1 MYEKVNALDKRAI
14 EELFLSEDILMENA
28 AMALER
34 AVLQNASLG
43 AKVIILC
50 GSGDNGGDG
59 YALARRLA
67 GRFKTLVFEMKPAK
81 SPMCQLQKER
91 AKKVGVVIKTYEEKN
106 EDLECD
112 VLIDCVVGS
121 AFKGELEPFLDFESL
136 SQKARFKIA
145 CDIPSGIDS
154 KGRVDK
160 GAFKADTTISMGA
173 IKSCLLSDRAKDY
186 VGELKVGHLG
196 VFNRVYEIPTDTFL
210 LEKSDLKLPL
220 RDKKNAHKGDYG
232 HAHVLLGKHSGA
244 GLLSALSALSFGS
257 GVVSI
262 QALEGE
268 ITSSNKPLELVFCE
282 NFPNFLSAF
291 ALGMGLESFPK
302 DFNKWLELAPC
313 VLDAGVFYHK
323 EVLQA
328 LEKEV
333 VLTPHPKEFLSLLK
347 LVGINISMLELLDN
361 KLEIARDF
369 SQKYPKVVLLLKGAN
384 TLIAHQGRTFI
395 NTLGSVALAK
405 AGSGDV
411 LAGLILSLLSQ
422 NYTPLDAA
430 INASLAHALAGLE
443 FKNNYALTP
452 LDLIEKIK
460 RLQKD
465 KNGSFKALAAIAKH

>member
-1 MYEKVNALDKRAI
+1 MLSVYEKVNALDKRAL
-14 EELFLSEDILMENA
+14 EEWLLSEDILMENA

-59 YALARRLA
+59 YALARRLT
-67 GRFKTLVFEMKPAK
+67 GRFKVLVFEMKLAK

-91 AKKVGVVIKTYEEKN
+91 AKKVGVVIKTWEDNHK
-106 EDLECD
+106 DLECD

-136 SQKARFKIA
+136 SQKAHFKIA

-160 GAFKADTTISMGA
+160 RAFKADMTISMGA
-173 IKSCLLSDRAKDY
+173 IKSCLLSDKAKDY
-186 VGELKVGHLG
+186 IGELKVGHLG
-196 VFNRVYEIPTDTFL
+196 VFNQIYEIPTDTFL

-262 QALEGE
+262 QALECE

-282 NFPNFLSAF
+282 NFPKKLSAF
-291 ALGMGLESFPK
+291 ALGMGLEGLPK
-302 DFNKWLELAPC
+302 DFKKWLGLAPC

-323 EVLQA
+323 EALQA

-347 LVGINISMLELLDN
+347 SVGINISMLELLDN

-384 TLIAHQGRTFI
+384 TLIAHQGRVFI
-395 NTLGSVALAK
+395 NNLGSVALAK

-411 LAGLILSLLSQ
+411 LAGLIVSLLAQ
-422 NYTPLDAA
+422 KYTPLDAA

-443 FKNNYALTP
+443 FKNHYALTP

-460 RLQKD
+460 RL
-465 KNGSFKALAAIAKH
+465 

>member
-1 MYEKVNALDKRAI
+1 MLSVYEKVNALDKRAI
-14 EELFLSEDILMENA
+14 EEWLLSEDILMENA

-59 YALARRLA
+59 YALARRLM
-67 GRFKTLVFEMKPAK
+67 GRFRVLVFEMKLAK

-91 AKKVGVVIKTYEEKN
+91 AKKVGAVIKTWEDNHK
-106 EDLECD
+106 DLECD
-112 VLIDCVVGS
+112 VLVDCVVGS
-121 AFKGELEPFLDFESL
+121 AFKGGLEPFLNFESL

-160 GAFKADTTISMGA
+160 RAFKADMTISMGA

-186 VGELKVGHLG
+186 IGELKVGHLG
-196 VFNRVYEIPTDTFL
+196 VFNPIYEIPTDTFL

-220 RDKKNAHKGDYG
+220 RDRKNAHKGDYG

-244 GLLSALSALSFGS
+244 GLLSAISALSFGS
-257 GVVSI
+257 GVVSV
-262 QALEGE
+262 QALECE
-268 ITSSNKPLELVFCE
+268 ITSNNKPLELVFCE

-291 ALGMGLESFPK
+291 ALGMGLENIPK
-302 DFNKWLELAPC
+302 DFNKWLGLAPC

-323 EVLQA
+323 EILQA
-328 LEKEV
+328 LEKEA

-384 TLIAHQGRTFI
+384 TLIAHQGQVFI
-395 NTLGSVALAK
+395 NILGSVALAK

-411 LAGLILSLLSQ
+411 LAGLIVSLLSQ

-452 LDLIEKIK
+452 LDLVEKIK
-460 RLQKD
+460 RL
-465 KNGSFKALAAIAKH
+465 

>member
-1 MYEKVNALDKRAI
+1 MLSVYEKGNALDKRAL
-14 EELFLSEDILMENA
+14 EEWLLSEDVLMENA

-59 YALARRLA
+59 YALARRLV
-67 GRFKTLVFEMKPAK
+67 GRFKTLVFEMKLAK

-91 AKKVGVVIKTYEEKN
+91 AKKVGVVIKTWEDNHK
-106 EDLECD
+106 DLECD

-121 AFKGELEPFLDFESL
+121 AFKGGLEPFLDFESL

-160 GAFKADTTISMGA
+160 RAFKADTTISMGA
-173 IKSCLLSDRAKDY
+173 IKSCLLSDKAKDY

-196 VFNRVYEIPTDTFL
+196 VFNQIYEIPTDTFL

-262 QALEGE
+262 QALECE
-268 ITSSNKPLELVFCE
+268 ITSNNKPLELVFCE
-282 NFPNFLSAF
+282 NFPKKLSAF
-291 ALGMGLESFPK
+291 ALGMGLENIPK
-302 DFNKWLELAPC
+302 DFKKWLGLAPC

-333 VLTPHPKEFLSLLK
+333 ILTPHPKEFLSLLK
-347 LVGINISMLELLDN
+347 SVGINISMLELLDN

-384 TLIAHQGRTFI
+384 TLIAHQGRVFI
-395 NTLGSVALAK
+395 NNLGSVALAK

-411 LAGLILSLLSQ
+411 LAGLIVSLLAQ

-460 RLQKD
+460 RL
-465 KNGSFKALAAIAKH
+465 

>member
-1 MYEKVNALDKRAI
+1 MLSVYEKVDALDKRAI
-14 EELFLSEDILMENA
+14 EELFLSEDVLMENA

-67 GRFKTLVFEMKPAK
+67 GRFRVLVFEMKLAK

-91 AKKVGVVIKTYEEKN
+91 AKKAGVVIKTYEEKN

-121 AFKGELEPFLDFESL
+121 AFKGGLEPFLDFESL
-136 SQKARFKIA
+136 SQKAHFKIA

-160 GAFKADTTISMGA
+160 GAFKADMTISMGA

-196 VFNRVYEIPTDTFL
+196 VFNQIYEIPTNTFL

-244 GLLSALSALSFGS
+244 GLLSAISALSFGS
-257 GVVSI
+257 GVVSV
-262 QALEGE
+262 QALECE
-268 ITSSNKPLELVFCE
+268 ITSNNKPLELVFCE
-282 NFPNFLSAF
+282 NFPNPLSAF
-291 ALGMGLESFPK
+291 ALGMGLENIPK
-302 DFNKWLELAPC
+302 DFKKWLGLAPC

-323 EVLQA
+323 KVLQA
-328 LEKEV
+328 LEKEA

-384 TLIAHQGRTFI
+384 TLIAHQGQVFI
-395 NTLGSVALAK
+395 NNLGSVALAK

-411 LAGLILSLLSQ
+411 LAGLIVSLLSQ

-460 RLQKD
+460 RL
-465 KNGSFKALAAIAKH
+465 

>member
-1 MYEKVNALDKRAI
+1 MLSVYEKGNALDKRAI
-14 EELFLSEDILMENA
+14 EELFLSEDVLMENA

-67 GRFKTLVFEMKPAK
+67 GRFRVLVFEMKLAK

-91 AKKVGVVIKTYEEKN
+91 AKKVGVAIKTWEEKN

-121 AFKGELEPFLDFESL
+121 AFKGELEPFLNFESL

-160 GAFKADTTISMGA
+160 RAFKADLTISMGA

-196 VFNRVYEIPTDTFL
+196 VFHQVYEIPTDTFL

-244 GLLSALSALSFGS
+244 GLLSAISALSFGS

-262 QALEGE
+262 QALECE
-268 ITSSNKPLELVFCE
+268 ITSNNKPLELVFCK
-282 NFPNFLSAF
+282 NFPKKLSAF
-291 ALGMGLESFPK
+291 ALGMGLENIPK

-333 VLTPHPKEFLSLLK
+333 ILTPHPKEFLSLLK

-395 NTLGSVALAK
+395 NNLGSVALAK

-411 LAGLILSLLSQ
+411 LAGLIVSLLSQ

-460 RLQKD
+460 RL
-465 KNGSFKALAAIAKH
+465 

>member
-1 MYEKVNALDKRAI
+1 MLSVYEKVNALDKRAL
-14 EELFLSEDILMENA
+14 EKFNLSEDILMENA

-59 YALARRLA
+59 YALARRLV

-91 AKKVGVVIKTYEEKN
+91 AKKVGVVIKAWEEKN

-112 VLIDCVVGS
+112 ALIDCVIGS
-121 AFKGELEPFLDFESL
+121 HFKGELELFLNFESL

-160 GAFKADTTISMGA
+160 GAFKADMTISMGA

-186 VGELKVGHLG
+186 IGELKVGHLG
-196 VFNRVYEIPTDTFL
+196 VFNQIYEILTDTFL

-257 GVVSI
+257 GVVSV
-262 QALEGE
+262 QALECE

-282 NFPNFLSAF
+282 NFPNPLSAF
-291 ALGMGLESFPK
+291 ALGMGLEGFPK

-323 EVLQA
+323 EILQA

-384 TLIAHQGRTFI
+384 TLIAHQGQVFI
-395 NTLGSVALAK
+395 NILGSVALAK

-422 NYTPLDAA
+422 HYTPLDAA
-430 INASLAHALAGLE
+430 INASLAHALASLE

-460 RLQKD
+460 RL
-465 KNGSFKALAAIAKH
+465 

>member
-1 MYEKVNALDKRAI
+1 MLSVYEKVNALDKRAI

-59 YALARRLA
+59 YALARRLM
-67 GRFKTLVFEMKPAK
+67 GRFRVLVFEMKLAK

-121 AFKGELEPFLDFESL
+121 AFKGGLEPFLDFESL

-160 GAFKADTTISMGA
+160 RAFKADLTISMGA

-196 VFNRVYEIPTDTFL
+196 VFNPIYEIPTDTFL

-220 RDKKNAHKGDYG
+220 RDRKNAHKGDYG

-257 GVVSI
+257 GVVSV
-262 QALEGE
+262 QALECE
-268 ITSSNKPLELVFCE
+268 ITSNNKPLELVFCE
-282 NFPNFLSAF
+282 NFPKKLSAF
-291 ALGMGLESFPK
+291 ALGMGLENIPK
-302 DFNKWLELAPC
+302 DFKKWLGLAPC

-333 VLTPHPKEFLSLLK
+333 ILTPHPKEFLSLLK

-395 NTLGSVALAK
+395 NNLGSVALAK

-411 LAGLILSLLSQ
+411 LAGLIVSLLSQ

-460 RLQKD
+460 RL
-465 KNGSFKALAAIAKH
+465 

>member
-1 MYEKVNALDKRAI
+1 MLSVYEKVNALDKRAI
-14 EELFLSEDILMENA
+14 EELFLSQDILMENA

-59 YALARRLA
+59 YALARRLV
-67 GRFKTLVFEMKPAK
+67 GRFKTLVFEIKPAK

-91 AKKVGVVIKTYEEKN
+91 AKKVGVVIKAWEEKN

-121 AFKGELEPFLDFESL
+121 AFKGELEPFLNFESL
-136 SQKARFKIA
+136 SQKACFKIA
-145 CDIPSGIDS
+145 CDIPSGINS

-160 GAFKADTTISMGA
+160 RAFKADLTISMGA

-186 VGELKVGHLG
+186 IGELKVGHLG
-196 VFNRVYEIPTDTFL
+196 VFNPIYEIPTDTFL

-232 HAHVLLGKHSGA
+232 HAHILLGKHSGA

-257 GVVSI
+257 GVVSV
-262 QALEGE
+262 QALEGG
-268 ITSSNKPLELVFCE
+268 ITSNNKPLELVFCE
-282 NFPNFLSAF
+282 NFPNPLSAF
-291 ALGMGLESFPK
+291 ALGMGLENIPK

-347 LVGINISMLELLDN
+347 LVGIHISMLELSDN

-384 TLIAHQGRTFI
+384 TLIAHQGQVFI
-395 NTLGSVALAK
+395 NNLGSVALAK

-460 RLQKD
+460 RL
-465 KNGSFKALAAIAKH
+465 

>member
-1 MYEKVNALDKRAI
+1 MLSVYEKVDALDKRAI
-14 EELFLSEDILMENA
+14 EEFNLSEDILMENA

-59 YALARRLA
+59 YALARRLV
-67 GRFKTLVFEMKPAK
+67 GRFRVLVFEMKLAK

-91 AKKVGVVIKTYEEKN
+91 AKKVGVVIKTWEEKN
-106 EDLECD
+106 KDLECD

-160 GAFKADTTISMGA
+160 RAFKADTTISMGA

-196 VFNRVYEIPTDTFL
+196 VFNQIYEIPTDIFL

-232 HAHVLLGKHSGA
+232 HVHVLLGKHSGA
-244 GLLSALSALSFGS
+244 GLLSAISALSFGS
-257 GVVSI
+257 GVVSV
-262 QALEGE
+262 QALECE
-268 ITSSNKPLELVFCE
+268 ITSNNKPLELVFCE
-282 NFPNFLSAF
+282 NFPKKLSAF
-291 ALGMGLESFPK
+291 ALGMGLENIPK
-302 DFNKWLELAPC
+302 DFKKWLELAPC

-328 LEKEV
+328 LEKEA

-347 LVGINISMLELLDN
+347 SVGINISMLELLDN

-384 TLIAHQGRTFI
+384 TLIAHQGRVFI
-395 NTLGSVALAK
+395 NNLGSVALAK

-411 LAGLILSLLSQ
+411 LAGLIVSLLAQ
-422 NYTPLDAA
+422 KYTPLDAA

-460 RLQKD
+460 RL
-465 KNGSFKALAAIAKH
+465 

>member
-1 MYEKVNALDKRAI
+1 MLSVYEKVNALDKRAI

-59 YALARRLA
+59 YALARRLM
-67 GRFKTLVFEMKPAK
+67 GRFRVLVFEMKLAK
-81 SPMCQLQKER
+81 SSMCQLQKER
-91 AKKVGVVIKTYEEKN
+91 AKKVGVVIKTWEEKN

-160 GAFKADTTISMGA
+160 RAFKADTTISMGA

-196 VFNRVYEIPTDTFL
+196 VFNQIYEIPTETFL

-220 RDKKNAHKGDYG
+220 RDRKNAHKGDYG

-244 GLLSALSALSFGS
+244 GLLSAISALSFGS
-257 GVVSI
+257 GVVSV
-262 QALEGE
+262 QALECE
-268 ITSSNKPLELVFCE
+268 ITSNNKPLELVFCE
-282 NFPNFLSAF
+282 NFPKKLSAF
-291 ALGMGLESFPK
+291 ALGMGLENIPK

-333 VLTPHPKEFLSLLK
+333 ILTPHPKEFLSLLK

-430 INASLAHALAGLE
+430 INASLVHALASLE

-460 RLQKD
+460 RL
-465 KNGSFKALAAIAKH
+465 

>member
-1 MYEKVNALDKRAI
+1 MLSVYEKVNALDKRAI

-59 YALARRLA
+59 YALARRLV

-91 AKKVGVVIKTYEEKN
+91 AKKAGVVIKAWEEKN

-112 VLIDCVVGS
+112 VLIDCVIGS
-121 AFKGELEPFLDFESL
+121 NFKGELEPFLNFESL

-160 GAFKADTTISMGA
+160 GAFKADLTISMGA

-186 VGELKVGHLG
+186 IGELKVGHLG
-196 VFNRVYEIPTDTFL
+196 VFNPIYEIPTDTFL

-232 HAHVLLGKHSGA
+232 HAHILLGKHSGA

-257 GVVSI
+257 GVVSV
-262 QALEGE
+262 QALECE
-268 ITSSNKPLELVFCE
+268 ITSNNKPLELVFCE
-282 NFPNFLSAF
+282 NFPNLLSAF
-291 ALGMGLESFPK
+291 ALGMGLENIPK

-333 VLTPHPKEFLSLLK
+333 ILTPHPKEFLSLLK

-384 TLIAHQGRTFI
+384 TLIAHQGRVFI
-395 NTLGSVALAK
+395 NILGSVALAK

-411 LAGLILSLLSQ
+411 LAGLIVSLLSQ

-443 FKNNYALTP
+443 FKNSYALTP

-460 RLQKD
+460 RL
-465 KNGSFKALAAIAKH
+465 

>member
-1 MYEKVNALDKRAI
+1 MLSVYEKVNALDKRAI
-14 EELFLSEDILMENA
+14 EEFNLSQDILMENA

-43 AKVIILC
+43 SKVIILC

-59 YALARRLA
+59 YALARRLL

-81 SPMCQLQKER
+81 SLMCQLQKER
-91 AKKVGVVIKTYEEKN
+91 AKKVGVIIKAWEEKN

-112 VLIDCVVGS
+112 VLIDCVIGS
-121 AFKGELEPFLDFESL
+121 DFKGELEPFLNFESL
-136 SQKARFKIA
+136 SQKVRFKIA
-145 CDIPSGIDS
+145 CDIPSGINS

-160 GAFKADTTISMGA
+160 RAFKAHMTISMGA

-196 VFNRVYEIPTDTFL
+196 VFNQTYEIPTDTFL

-232 HAHVLLGKHSGA
+232 HAHILLGKHSGA

-257 GVVSI
+257 GVVSV
-262 QALEGE
+262 QALECG
-268 ITSSNKPLELVFCE
+268 ITSNNKPLELVFCE
-282 NFPNFLSAF
+282 NFPSPLSAF
-291 ALGMGLESFPK
+291 ALGMGLENIPK
-302 DFNKWLELAPC
+302 DFNKWIELAPC

-323 EVLQA
+323 EILQA

-347 LVGINISMLELLDN
+347 LVGIHISMLELLDN

-384 TLIAHQGRTFI
+384 TLIAHQGQVFI
-395 NTLGSVALAK
+395 NILGSVALAK

-460 RLQKD
+460 RL
-465 KNGSFKALAAIAKH
+465 

>member
-1 MYEKVNALDKRAI
+1 MLSVYEKGNALDKRAI
-14 EELFLSEDILMENA
+14 EELFLSEDVLMENA

-67 GRFKTLVFEMKPAK
+67 GRFKTLVFEMKRAK

-91 AKKVGVVIKTYEEKN
+91 AKKAGVVIKTWEDNHK
-106 EDLECD
+106 DLECD

-121 AFKGELEPFLDFESL
+121 AFKGELEPFLNFESL
-136 SQKARFKIA
+136 SQKACFKIA

-160 GAFKADTTISMGA
+160 RAFKADTTISMGA

-196 VFNRVYEIPTDTFL
+196 VFNQIYEIPTDTFL

-220 RDKKNAHKGDYG
+220 RDRKNAHKGDYG
-232 HAHVLLGKHSGA
+232 HVHVLLGKHSGA

-257 GVVSI
+257 GVVSV
-262 QALEGE
+262 QALECE
-268 ITSSNKPLELVFCE
+268 ITSNNKPLELVFCE

-291 ALGMGLESFPK
+291 ALGMGLENIPK
-302 DFNKWLELAPC
+302 DFKKWLGLAPC

-347 LVGINISMLELLDN
+347 LVGINISMLELLNN

-384 TLIAHQGRTFI
+384 TLIAHQGRVFI
-395 NTLGSVALAK
+395 NNLGSVALAK

-411 LAGLILSLLSQ
+411 LAGLIVSLLSQ
-422 NYTPLDAA
+422 NYTPLDAT

-460 RLQKD
+460 RL
-465 KNGSFKALAAIAKH
+465 

>member
-1 MYEKVNALDKRAI
+1 MLSVYEKVNALDKRAI

-59 YALARRLA
+59 YALARRLV
-67 GRFKTLVFEMKPAK
+67 GRFRVLVFEMKLAK

-91 AKKVGVVIKTYEEKN
+91 AKKVGAVIKTWEDNHK
-106 EDLECD
+106 DLECD

-160 GAFKADTTISMGA
+160 RAFKADTTISMGA

-196 VFNRVYEIPTDTFL
+196 VFNPIYEIPTDTFL

-244 GLLSALSALSFGS
+244 GLLSAISALSFGS

-262 QALEGE
+262 QALECE
-268 ITSSNKPLELVFCE
+268 ITSNNKPLELVFCE
-282 NFPNFLSAF
+282 NFPKKLSAF
-291 ALGMGLESFPK
+291 ALGMGLEGLPK
-302 DFNKWLELAPC
+302 DFKKWLELAPC

-333 VLTPHPKEFLSLLK
+333 ILTPHPKEFLSLLK

-395 NTLGSVALAK
+395 NNLGSVALAK

-411 LAGLILSLLSQ
+411 LAGLIVSLLSQ

-460 RLQKD
+460 RL
-465 KNGSFKALAAIAKH
+465 

>member
-1 MYEKVNALDKRAI
+1 MLSVYEKVNALDKRAI
-14 EELFLSEDILMENA
+14 EEFNLSEDILMENA

-59 YALARRLA
+59 YALARRLV
-67 GRFKTLVFEMKPAK
+67 GRFKTLVFEMKPSK

-91 AKKVGVVIKTYEEKN
+91 AKKVGVVIKAWGEKN

-121 AFKGELEPFLDFESL
+121 NFKGELEPFLNFESL

-160 GAFKADTTISMGA
+160 GAFKADLTISMGA

-186 VGELKVGHLG
+186 IGELKVGHLG
-196 VFNRVYEIPTDTFL
+196 VFHQIYEIPTNTFL

-220 RDKKNAHKGDYG
+220 RDRKNAHKGDYG

-262 QALEGE
+262 QALECE
-268 ITSSNKPLELVFCE
+268 ITSNNKPLELVFCE

-291 ALGMGLESFPK
+291 ALGMGLENIPK
-302 DFNKWLELAPC
+302 DFNKWLGLAPC

-333 VLTPHPKEFLSLLK
+333 ILTPHPKEFLSLLK

-384 TLIAHQGRTFI
+384 TLIAHQGQVFI
-395 NTLGSVALAK
+395 NILGSVALAK

-422 NYTPLDAA
+422 HYTPLDAA
-430 INASLAHALAGLE
+430 INASLAHAIASLE

-460 RLQKD
+460 RL
-465 KNGSFKALAAIAKH
+465 

>member
-1 MYEKVNALDKRAI
+1 MLSVYEKVNALDKRAI

-59 YALARRLA
+59 YALARRLV
-67 GRFKTLVFEMKPAK
+67 GRFRVLVFEMKLAK

-91 AKKVGVVIKTYEEKN
+91 AKKAGVVIKTWEEKN

-112 VLIDCVVGS
+112 VLVDCVVGS
-121 AFKGELEPFLDFESL
+121 AFKGELEPFLNFESL

-160 GAFKADTTISMGA
+160 RAFKADTTISMGA

-196 VFNRVYEIPTDTFL
+196 VFNQVYEIPTDTFL

-257 GVVSI
+257 GVVSV
-262 QALEGE
+262 QALECE
-268 ITSSNKPLELVFCE
+268 ITSNNKPLELVFCE

-291 ALGMGLESFPK
+291 ALGMGLENIPK
-302 DFNKWLELAPC
+302 DFKKWLELAPC

-328 LEKEV
+328 LGKEV
-333 VLTPHPKEFLSLLK
+333 ILTPHPKEFLSLLK

-384 TLIAHQGRTFI
+384 TLIAHQGRVFI
-395 NTLGSVALAK
+395 NNLGSVALAK

-411 LAGLILSLLSQ
+411 LAGLIVSLLSQ

-460 RLQKD
+460 RL
-465 KNGSFKALAAIAKH
+465 

>member
-1 MYEKVNALDKRAI
+1 MLSVYEKVNALDKRAL
-14 EELFLSEDILMENA
+14 EKFNLSEDILMENA
-28 AMALER
+28 AMALEK

-59 YALARRLA
+59 YALARRLV

-91 AKKVGVVIKTYEEKN
+91 AKKVGVVIKAWEEKN

-112 VLIDCVVGS
+112 VLIDCMVGS
-121 AFKGELEPFLDFESL
+121 NFKGELEPFLNFESL

-160 GAFKADTTISMGA
+160 GAFKAHMTISMGA

-196 VFNRVYEIPTDTFL
+196 VFNQIYEIPTDTFL

-220 RDKKNAHKGDYG
+220 RDKKNAHKGNYG
-232 HAHVLLGKHSGA
+232 QAHILLGKHSGA

-257 GVVSI
+257 GVVSV
-262 QALEGE
+262 QALECE

-282 NFPNFLSAF
+282 NFPNPLSAF
-291 ALGMGLESFPK
+291 ALGMGLEGFPK

-384 TLIAHQGRTFI
+384 TLIAHQGRVFI
-395 NTLGSVALAK
+395 NILGSVALAK

-422 NYTPLDAA
+422 NHTPLDAA
-430 INASLAHALAGLE
+430 INASLAHAIASLE

-460 RLQKD
+460 RL
-465 KNGSFKALAAIAKH
+465 

>member
-1 MYEKVNALDKRAI
+1 MLSVYEKVNALDKRAI
-14 EELFLSEDILMENA
+14 EELNLSEDILMENA

-59 YALARRLA
+59 YALARRLV
-67 GRFKTLVFEMKPAK
+67 GRFRVLVFEMKLAK

-91 AKKVGVVIKTYEEKN
+91 AKKVGVVIKAWEEKN

-121 AFKGELEPFLDFESL
+121 AFKGGLEPFLNFESL

-160 GAFKADTTISMGA
+160 GAFKADMTISMGA

-196 VFNRVYEIPTDTFL
+196 VFNPIYEIPTKTFL

-257 GVVSI
+257 GVVSV
-262 QALEGE
+262 QALECE
-268 ITSSNKPLELVFCE
+268 ITSNNKPLELVFCE
-282 NFPNFLSAF
+282 NFPNPLSAF
-291 ALGMGLESFPK
+291 ALGMGLENIPK

-333 VLTPHPKEFLSLLK
+333 ILTPHPKEFLSLLK
-347 LVGINISMLELLDN
+347 LVGININMLELLDN

-395 NTLGSVALAK
+395 NILGSVALAK

-430 INASLAHALAGLE
+430 INASLAHALASLE

-460 RLQKD
+460 RL
-465 KNGSFKALAAIAKH
+465 

>member
-1 MYEKVNALDKRAI
+1 MLSVYEKVDALDKRAL

-59 YALARRLA
+59 YALARRLI
-67 GRFKTLVFEMKPAK
+67 GRFKMLVFEMKRAK

-91 AKKVGVVIKTYEEKN
+91 AKKVGVVIKTWEEKN

-112 VLIDCVVGS
+112 VLIDCVIGS
-121 AFKGELEPFLDFESL
+121 HFKGGLEPFLDFESL

-160 GAFKADTTISMGA
+160 RAFKADLTISMGA
-173 IKSCLLSDRAKDY
+173 IKSCLLSDKAKDY
-186 VGELKVGHLG
+186 IGELKVGHLG
-196 VFNRVYEIPTDTFL
+196 VFNQTYEIPTDTFL

-257 GVVSI
+257 GVVSV
-262 QALEGE
+262 QALECE
-268 ITSSNKPLELVFCE
+268 ITSNNKPLELVFCE
-282 NFPNFLSAF
+282 NFPNLLSAF
-291 ALGMGLESFPK
+291 ALGMGLENIPK

-333 VLTPHPKEFLSLLK
+333 ILTPHPKEFLSLLK

-430 INASLAHALAGLE
+430 INASLVHALASLE

-460 RLQKD
+460 RL
-465 KNGSFKALAAIAKH
+465 

>member
-1 MYEKVNALDKRAI
+1 MLSVYEKVDALDKRAI

-43 AKVIILC
+43 TKVIILC

-59 YALARRLA
+59 YALARRLI
-67 GRFKTLVFEMKPAK
+67 GRFKTLVFEMKLAK

-91 AKKVGVVIKTYEEKN
+91 AKKAGVTIKAWEEKN

-160 GAFKADTTISMGA
+160 RAFKADMTISMGA

-196 VFNRVYEIPTDTFL
+196 VFNPIYEIPTETFL

-244 GLLSALSALSFGS
+244 GLLSAISALSFGS
-257 GVVSI
+257 GVVSV
-262 QALEGE
+262 QALECE
-268 ITSSNKPLELVFCE
+268 ITSNNKPLELVFCE
-282 NFPNFLSAF
+282 NFPNPLSAF
-291 ALGMGLESFPK
+291 ALGMGLENIPK
-302 DFNKWLELAPC
+302 DFNRWLELAPC

-333 VLTPHPKEFLSLLK
+333 ILTPHPKEFLSLLK

-384 TLIAHQGRTFI
+384 TLIAHQGRVFI
-395 NTLGSVALAK
+395 NILGSVALAK

-460 RLQKD
+460 RL
-465 KNGSFKALAAIAKH
+465 

>member
-1 MYEKVNALDKRAI
+1 MLSVYEKVDALDKRAI

-67 GRFKTLVFEMKPAK
+67 GRFRVLVFEMKLAK

-91 AKKVGVVIKTYEEKN
+91 AKKAGVVIKTWEDNHK
-106 EDLECD
+106 DLECD

-160 GAFKADTTISMGA
+160 RAFKADLTISMGA

-196 VFNRVYEIPTDTFL
+196 VFNPIYEIPTDTFL

-220 RDKKNAHKGDYG
+220 RDRKNAHKGDYG

-257 GVVSI
+257 GVVSV
-262 QALEGE
+262 QALECE
-268 ITSSNKPLELVFCE
+268 ITSNNKPLELVFCE

-291 ALGMGLESFPK
+291 ALGMGLENIPK

-333 VLTPHPKEFLSLLK
+333 ILTPHPKEFLSLLK
-347 LVGINISMLELLDN
+347 SVGINISMLELLDN

-369 SQKYPKVVLLLKGAN
+369 SQKYPEVVLLLKGAN
-384 TLIAHQGRTFI
+384 TLIAHQGRIFI
-395 NTLGSVALAK
+395 NILGSVALAK

-411 LAGLILSLLSQ
+411 LAGLIVSLLSQ
-422 NYTPLDAA
+422 NYTPLDAT

-460 RLQKD
+460 RL
-465 KNGSFKALAAIAKH
+465 

>member
-1 MYEKVNALDKRAI
+1 MLSVYEKGNALDKRAL
-14 EELFLSEDILMENA
+14 EEWLLSEDVLMENA

-43 AKVIILC
+43 AKVIIFC

-67 GRFKTLVFEMKPAK
+67 GRFKVLVFEMKLAK

-91 AKKVGVVIKTYEEKN
+91 AKKVGVVIKTWEDNHK
-106 EDLECD
+106 DLECD

-121 AFKGELEPFLDFESL
+121 AFKGGLEPFLDFESL

-160 GAFKADTTISMGA
+160 RAFKADMTISMGA
-173 IKSCLLSDRAKDY
+173 IKSCLLSDKAKDY
-186 VGELKVGHLG
+186 IGELKVGHLG
-196 VFNRVYEIPTDTFL
+196 VFNQIYEIPTDTFL

-262 QALEGE
+262 QALECE
-268 ITSSNKPLELVFCE
+268 ITSNNKPLELVFCE
-282 NFPNFLSAF
+282 NFPKKLSAF
-291 ALGMGLESFPK
+291 ALGMGLENIPK
-302 DFNKWLELAPC
+302 DFKKWLGLAPC

-323 EVLQA
+323 EALQA

-333 VLTPHPKEFLSLLK
+333 ILTPHPKEFLSLLK
-347 LVGINISMLELLDN
+347 SVGINISMLELLDN

-384 TLIAHQGRTFI
+384 TLIAHQGRVFI
-395 NTLGSVALAK
+395 NNLGSVALAK

-411 LAGLILSLLSQ
+411 LAGLIVSLLSQ

-443 FKNNYALTP
+443 FKNHYALTP

-460 RLQKD
+460 RL
-465 KNGSFKALAAIAKH
+465 

>member
-1 MYEKVNALDKRAI
+1 MLSVYEKVNALDKRAL
-14 EELFLSEDILMENA
+14 EKFNLSEDILMENA

-91 AKKVGVVIKTYEEKN
+91 AKKVGVAIKTWEEKN

-121 AFKGELEPFLDFESL
+121 NFKGELEPFLNFESL
-136 SQKARFKIA
+136 SQKAHFKIA

-160 GAFKADTTISMGA
+160 RAFKAHMTISMGA

-186 VGELKVGHLG
+186 IGELKVGHLG
-196 VFNRVYEIPTDTFL
+196 VFNQIYEIPTDTFL

-232 HAHVLLGKHSGA
+232 HAHILLGKHSGA

-257 GVVSI
+257 GVVSV
-262 QALEGE
+262 QALECE
-268 ITSSNKPLELVFCE
+268 ITSSNKPLELVFYE
-282 NFPNFLSAF
+282 NFPNPLSAF
-291 ALGMGLESFPK
+291 ALGMGLEGFPK

-333 VLTPHPKEFLSLLK
+333 ILTPHPKEFLSLLK

-384 TLIAHQGRTFI
+384 TLIAHQGQVFI
-395 NTLGSVALAK
+395 NILGSVALAK

-430 INASLAHALAGLE
+430 INASLAHAIASLE

-460 RLQKD
+460 RL
-465 KNGSFKALAAIAKH
+465 

>member
-1 MYEKVNALDKRAI
+1 MLSVYEKVKALDKRVL
-14 EELFLSEDILMENA
+14 EKFNLSEDILMENA
-28 AMALER
+28 AMALEK

-59 YALARRLA
+59 YALARRLV

-91 AKKVGVVIKTYEEKN
+91 AKKVGVVIKTWEEKN
-106 EDLECD
+106 KDLECD
-112 VLIDCVVGS
+112 VLIDCVIGS
-121 AFKGELEPFLDFESL
+121 HFKGELEPFLNFESL
-136 SQKARFKIA
+136 SQKACFKIA

-160 GAFKADTTISMGA
+160 RAFKAHMTISMGA

-186 VGELKVGHLG
+186 IGELKVGHLG
-196 VFNRVYEIPTDTFL
+196 VFHQIYEIPTDTFL

-232 HAHVLLGKHSGA
+232 HAHILLGKHSGA
-244 GLLSALSALSFGS
+244 GLLSALSALNFGS
-257 GVVSI
+257 GVVSV
-262 QALEGE
+262 QALECE

-282 NFPNFLSAF
+282 NFPNPLSAF
-291 ALGMGLESFPK
+291 ALGMGLEGFPK

-333 VLTPHPKEFLSLLK
+333 ILTPHPKEFLSLLK

-384 TLIAHQGRTFI
+384 TLIAHQGQVFI
-395 NTLGSVALAK
+395 NILGSVALAK

-422 NYTPLDAA
+422 NYTPLDAT
-430 INASLAHALAGLE
+430 INASLAHAMASLE

-460 RLQKD
+460 RL
-465 KNGSFKALAAIAKH
+465 

>member
-1 MYEKVNALDKRAI
+1 MLSVYEKGNALDKRAL
-14 EELFLSEDILMENA
+14 EEWLLSEDILMENA

-59 YALARRLA
+59 YALARRLM
-67 GRFKTLVFEMKPAK
+67 GRFKTLVFEMKLAK

-91 AKKVGVVIKTYEEKN
+91 AKKVGVVIKTWEDNHK
-106 EDLECD
+106 DLECD

-160 GAFKADTTISMGA
+160 RAFKADTTISMGA

-196 VFNRVYEIPTDTFL
+196 VFNQIYEIPTDTFL

-220 RDKKNAHKGDYG
+220 RDRKNAHKGDYG

-262 QALEGE
+262 QALECE
-268 ITSSNKPLELVFCE
+268 ITSNNKPLELVFCE
-282 NFPNFLSAF
+282 NFPKKLSAF
-291 ALGMGLESFPK
+291 ALGMGLEGLPK
-302 DFNKWLELAPC
+302 DFKKWLELAPC

-333 VLTPHPKEFLSLLK
+333 ILTPHPKEFLSLLK
-347 LVGINISMLELLDN
+347 SVGINISMLELLDN

-369 SQKYPKVVLLLKGAN
+369 SQKYPKVVLLLKGTN
-384 TLIAHQGRTFI
+384 TLIAHQGRVFI
-395 NTLGSVALAK
+395 NNLGSVALAK

-411 LAGLILSLLSQ
+411 LAGLIVSLLAQ
-422 NYTPLDAA
+422 KYTPLDAA

-443 FKNNYALTP
+443 FKNHYALTP

-460 RLQKD
+460 RL
-465 KNGSFKALAAIAKH
+465 

>member
-1 MYEKVNALDKRAI
+1 MLSVYEKVNALDKRAI

-67 GRFKTLVFEMKPAK
+67 GRFRVLVFEMKLAK

-91 AKKVGVVIKTYEEKN
+91 AKKVGVVIKAWEEKN

-112 VLIDCVVGS
+112 VLVDCVVGS
-121 AFKGELEPFLDFESL
+121 NFKGELEPFLDFESL

-160 GAFKADTTISMGA
+160 GAFRADTTISMGA

-196 VFNRVYEIPTDTFL
+196 VFNPIYEIPTETFL

-244 GLLSALSALSFGS
+244 GLLSAISALSFGS
-257 GVVSI
+257 GVVSV
-262 QALEGE
+262 QALECE
-268 ITSSNKPLELVFCE
+268 ITSNNKPLELVFCE

-291 ALGMGLESFPK
+291 ALGMGLENIPK

-333 VLTPHPKEFLSLLK
+333 ILTPHPKEFLSLLK

-361 KLEIARDF
+361 KLEIARNF

-384 TLIAHQGRTFI
+384 TLIAHQGRVFI
-395 NTLGSVALAK
+395 NNLGSVALAK

-460 RLQKD
+460 RL
-465 KNGSFKALAAIAKH
+465 

>member
-1 MYEKVNALDKRAI
+1 MLSVYEKVNALDKRAL
-14 EELFLSEDILMENA
+14 EEFNLSEDILMENA

-59 YALARRLA
+59 YALARRLV

-91 AKKVGVVIKTYEEKN
+91 AKKVGVVIKAWEEKN

-121 AFKGELEPFLDFESL
+121 NFKGELEPFLNFESL

-145 CDIPSGIDS
+145 CDIPSGINS

-160 GAFKADTTISMGA
+160 GAFKADMTISMGA

-186 VGELKVGHLG
+186 IGELKVGHLG
-196 VFNRVYEIPTDTFL
+196 VFNQTYEIPTDTFL

-232 HAHVLLGKHSGA
+232 HAHILLGKHSGA

-257 GVVSI
+257 GVVSV
-262 QALEGE
+262 QALECE

-282 NFPNFLSAF
+282 NFPNPLNAF

-384 TLIAHQGRTFI
+384 TLIAHQGQVFI
-395 NTLGSVALAK
+395 NILGSVALAK

-422 NYTPLDAA
+422 NHTPLDAT
-430 INASLAHALAGLE
+430 INASLAHAIASLE

-460 RLQKD
+460 RL
-465 KNGSFKALAAIAKH
+465 

>member
-1 MYEKVNALDKRAI
+1 MLSVYEKVDALDKRAI
-14 EELFLSEDILMENA
+14 EEWLLSEDVLMENA

-34 AVLQNASLG
+34 AVLKNASLG
-43 AKVIILC
+43 TKVIILC

-59 YALARRLA
+59 YALARRLV
-67 GRFKTLVFEMKPAK
+67 GRFKTLVFEMKRAK

-91 AKKVGVVIKTYEEKN
+91 AKKAGVVIKTYEEKN

-121 AFKGELEPFLDFESL
+121 AFKGELEPFLNFESL

-160 GAFKADTTISMGA
+160 GAFKADLTISMGA

-196 VFNRVYEIPTDTFL
+196 VFNQIYEIPTDTFL

-257 GVVSI
+257 GVVSV
-262 QALEGE
+262 QALECE
-268 ITSSNKPLELVFCE
+268 ITSNNKPLELVFCE
-282 NFPNFLSAF
+282 NFPKKLSAF
-291 ALGMGLESFPK
+291 ALGMGLENIPK

-323 EVLQA
+323 EMLQA

-333 VLTPHPKEFLSLLK
+333 ILTPHPKEFLSLLK
-347 LVGINISMLELLDN
+347 SVGINISMLELLDN

-384 TLIAHQGRTFI
+384 TLIAHQGRIFI
-395 NTLGSVALAK
+395 NNLGSVALAK

-411 LAGLILSLLSQ
+411 LAGLIVSLLSQ

-460 RLQKD
+460 RL
-465 KNGSFKALAAIAKH
+465 

>member
-1 MYEKVNALDKRAI
+1 MLSVYEKVKALDKRVL
-14 EELFLSEDILMENA
+14 EEFNLSEDILMENA

-59 YALARRLA
+59 YALARRLV

-91 AKKVGVVIKTYEEKN
+91 AKKVGVVIKTWEEKN

-121 AFKGELEPFLDFESL
+121 AFKGELEPFLNFESL

-160 GAFKADTTISMGA
+160 GAFKADLTISMGT

-186 VGELKVGHLG
+186 IGELKVGHLG
-196 VFNRVYEIPTDTFL
+196 VFHQIYEIPTDTFL

-220 RDKKNAHKGDYG
+220 RDRKNAHKGDYG

-262 QALEGE
+262 QALECE
-268 ITSSNKPLELVFCE
+268 ITSNNKPLELVFCE

-291 ALGMGLESFPK
+291 ALGMGLENIPK
-302 DFNKWLELAPC
+302 DFNKWLGLAPC

-333 VLTPHPKEFLSLLK
+333 ILTPHPKEFLSLLK

-361 KLEIARDF
+361 KLEIVRDF

-395 NTLGSVALAK
+395 NNLGGVALAK

-411 LAGLILSLLSQ
+411 LAGLIVSLLSQ

-460 RLQKD
+460 RL
-465 KNGSFKALAAIAKH
+465 

>member
-1 MYEKVNALDKRAI
+1 MLSVYEKVNALDKRAI

-67 GRFKTLVFEMKPAK
+67 GRFRVLVFEMKRAK

-91 AKKVGVVIKTYEEKN
+91 GEKVGVTIKAYEEN
-106 EDLECD
+106 ALNQDLECD

-160 GAFKADTTISMGA
+160 RAFKADMTISMGA

-196 VFNRVYEIPTDTFL
+196 VFNPIYEIPTDTFL

-220 RDKKNAHKGDYG
+220 RDRKNAHKGDYG

-257 GVVSI
+257 GVVSV
-262 QALEGE
+262 QALECE
-268 ITSSNKPLELVFCE
+268 ITSNNKPLELVFCE
-282 NFPNFLSAF
+282 NFPKKLSAF
-291 ALGMGLESFPK
+291 ALGMGLENIPK
-302 DFNKWLELAPC
+302 DFNKWLGLAPC

-333 VLTPHPKEFLSLLK
+333 ILTPHPKEFLSLLK

-384 TLIAHQGRTFI
+384 TLIAHQGRVFI
-395 NTLGSVALAK
+395 NNLGSVALAK

-411 LAGLILSLLSQ
+411 LAGLIVSLLSQ

-460 RLQKD
+460 RL
-465 KNGSFKALAAIAKH
+465 

>member
-1 MYEKVNALDKRAI
+1 MLSVYEKGNALDKRAL
-14 EELFLSEDILMENA
+14 EEWLLSEDVLMENA

-59 YALARRLA
+59 YALARRLV
-67 GRFKTLVFEMKPAK
+67 GRFRVLVFEMKLAK

-91 AKKVGVVIKTYEEKN
+91 AKKVGVVIKTWEDNHK
-106 EDLECD
+106 DLECD

-160 GAFKADTTISMGA
+160 RAFKADTTISMGA

-186 VGELKVGHLG
+186 IGELKVGHLG
-196 VFNRVYEIPTDTFL
+196 VFNQIYEIPTDTFL

-232 HAHVLLGKHSGA
+232 HVHVLLGKHSGA

-257 GVVSI
+257 GVVSV
-262 QALEGE
+262 QALECE
-268 ITSSNKPLELVFCE
+268 ITSNNKPLELVFCE
-282 NFPNFLSAF
+282 NFPKKLSAF
-291 ALGMGLESFPK
+291 ALGMGLENIPK
-302 DFNKWLELAPC
+302 DFNEWLGLAPC

-328 LEKEV
+328 LEKEAI
-333 VLTPHPKEFLSLLK
+333 LTPHPKEFLSLLK
-347 LVGINISMLELLDN
+347 SVGINISMLELLDN

-384 TLIAHQGRTFI
+384 TLIAHQGRVFI
-395 NTLGSVALAK
+395 NNLGSVALAK

-411 LAGLILSLLSQ
+411 LAGLIVSLLSQ
-422 NYTPLDAA
+422 KYTPLDAA

-460 RLQKD
+460 RL
-465 KNGSFKALAAIAKH
+465 

>member
-1 MYEKVNALDKRAI
+1 MLSVYEKVNALDKRAL
-14 EELFLSEDILMENA
+14 EEFNLSQDILMENA

-59 YALARRLA
+59 YALARRLM

-91 AKKVGVVIKTYEEKN
+91 AKKVGVVIKTWEEKN

-112 VLIDCVVGS
+112 ALIDCVIGS
-121 AFKGELEPFLDFESL
+121 AFKGGLEPFLNFESL

-160 GAFKADTTISMGA
+160 RAFKADVTISMGA

-186 VGELKVGHLG
+186 IGELKVGHLG
-196 VFNRVYEIPTDTFL
+196 VFNPIYEIPTDTFL

-232 HAHVLLGKHSGA
+232 HAHILLGKHSGA

-257 GVVSI
+257 GVVSV

-268 ITSSNKPLELVFCE
+268 ITSNNKPLELVFCE
-282 NFPNFLSAF
+282 NFPNPLSAF
-291 ALGMGLESFPK
+291 ALGMGLENIPK

-328 LEKEV
+328 LEKEA

-347 LVGINISMLELLDN
+347 LVGIHISMLELSDN

-384 TLIAHQGRTFI
+384 TLIAHQGQVFI
-395 NTLGSVALAK
+395 NNLGSVALAK

-460 RLQKD
+460 RL
-465 KNGSFKALAAIAKH
+465 

>member
-1 MYEKVNALDKRAI
+1 MLSVYEKVDALDKRAI
-14 EELFLSEDILMENA
+14 EKFNLSEDILMENA

-59 YALARRLA
+59 YALARRLI
-67 GRFKTLVFEMKPAK
+67 GRFKTLVFEMKLAK

-91 AKKVGVVIKTYEEKN
+91 AKKVGVVIKTWEEKN

-112 VLIDCVVGS
+112 VLVDCVVGS
-121 AFKGELEPFLDFESL
+121 AFKGELEPFLNFESL

-160 GAFKADTTISMGA
+160 GAFKADLTISMGA

-196 VFNRVYEIPTDTFL
+196 VFNPIYEIPTDTFL

-244 GLLSALSALSFGS
+244 GLLSAISALSFGS

-262 QALEGE
+262 QALECE
-268 ITSSNKPLELVFCE
+268 ITSNNKPLELVFYE
-282 NFPNFLSAF
+282 NFPKKLSAF
-291 ALGMGLESFPK
+291 ALGMGLENIPK
-302 DFNKWLELAPC
+302 DFKKWLELAPC

-333 VLTPHPKEFLSLLK
+333 ILTPHPKEFLSLLK
-347 LVGINISMLELLDN
+347 SVGINISMLELLDN

-460 RLQKD
+460 RL
-465 KNGSFKALAAIAKH
+465 

>member
-1 MYEKVNALDKRAI
+1 MLSVYEKVDALDKRAI

-59 YALARRLA
+59 YALARRLV
-67 GRFKTLVFEMKPAK
+67 GRFRVLVFEMKLAK

-91 AKKVGVVIKTYEEKN
+91 AKKVGVVIKAYEEKN

-121 AFKGELEPFLDFESL
+121 HFKGGLEPFLDFESL

-160 GAFKADTTISMGA
+160 RAFKADTTISMGA
-173 IKSCLLSDRAKDY
+173 IKSCLLSDKAKDY

-196 VFNRVYEIPTDTFL
+196 VFNPIYEIPTDTFL

-220 RDKKNAHKGDYG
+220 RDRKNAHKGDYG

-257 GVVSI
+257 GVVSV
-262 QALEGE
+262 QALECE
-268 ITSSNKPLELVFCE
+268 ITSNNKPLELVFCE
-282 NFPNFLSAF
+282 NFPKKLSAF
-291 ALGMGLESFPK
+291 ALGMGLENIPK
-302 DFNKWLELAPC
+302 DFNKWLGLAPC

-323 EVLQA
+323 EMLQA

-333 VLTPHPKEFLSLLK
+333 ILTPHPKEFLSLLK

-411 LAGLILSLLSQ
+411 LAGLIVSLLSQ
-422 NYTPLDAA
+422 NYTPLEAA

-460 RLQKD
+460 RL
-465 KNGSFKALAAIAKH
+465 

>member
-1 MYEKVNALDKRAI
+1 MLSVYEKVNALDKRAL
-14 EELFLSEDILMENA
+14 EEFNLSEDILMENA
-28 AMALER
+28 AMALEK

-43 AKVIILC
+43 TKVIILC

-59 YALARRLA
+59 YALARRLV

-91 AKKVGVVIKTYEEKN
+91 AKKVGVVIKAWEDNHK
-106 EDLECD
+106 DLECD

-121 AFKGELEPFLDFESL
+121 AFKGALEPFLDFESL

-160 GAFKADTTISMGA
+160 GAFKADLTISMGA

-186 VGELKVGHLG
+186 IGELKVGHLG
-196 VFNRVYEIPTDTFL
+196 VFNPIYEIPTDTFL

-232 HAHVLLGKHSGA
+232 HAHILLGKHSGA

-257 GVVSI
+257 GVVSV
-262 QALEGE
+262 QALECE
-268 ITSSNKPLELVFCE
+268 ITSNNKPLELVFCE

-291 ALGMGLESFPK
+291 ALGMGLENIPK

-333 VLTPHPKEFLSLLK
+333 ILTPHPKEFLSLLK

-361 KLEIARDF
+361 KLEIVRDF

-384 TLIAHQGRTFI
+384 TLIAHQGQVFI

-411 LAGLILSLLSQ
+411 LAGLIVSLLSQ

-460 RLQKD
+460 RLK
-465 KNGSFKALAAIAKH
+465 G

>member
-1 MYEKVNALDKRAI
+1 MLSVYEKVDALDKRAI

-59 YALARRLA
+59 YALARRLM
-67 GRFKTLVFEMKPAK
+67 GRFKTLVFEMKLAK

-91 AKKVGVVIKTYEEKN
+91 AKKVGVVIKTWGEKN

-112 VLIDCVVGS
+112 VLVDCVVGS
-121 AFKGELEPFLDFESL
+121 AFKGELEPFLNFESL

-160 GAFKADTTISMGA
+160 RAFKADTTISMGA
-173 IKSCLLSDRAKDY
+173 IKSCLLSDKAKDY

-196 VFNRVYEIPTDTFL
+196 VFNPIYEIPTDTFL

-257 GVVSI
+257 GVVSV
-262 QALEGE
+262 QALECE
-268 ITSSNKPLELVFCE
+268 ITSNNKPLELVFCE
-282 NFPNFLSAF
+282 NFPNLLSAF
-291 ALGMGLESFPK
+291 ALGMGLENIPK
-302 DFNKWLELAPC
+302 DFEKWLGLAPC

-333 VLTPHPKEFLSLLK
+333 ILTPHPKEFLSLLK

-384 TLIAHQGRTFI
+384 TLIAHQGRVFI
-395 NTLGSVALAK
+395 NILGSVALAK

-460 RLQKD
+460 RL
-465 KNGSFKALAAIAKH
+465 

>member
-1 MYEKVNALDKRAI
+1 MLSVYEKVNALDKKAL
-14 EELFLSEDILMENA
+14 EEWLLSEDILMENA

-59 YALARRLA
+59 YALARRLI
-67 GRFKTLVFEMKPAK
+67 GRFRVLVFEMKLAK

-91 AKKVGVVIKTYEEKN
+91 AKKVGVAIKAWEEKN

-112 VLIDCVVGS
+112 VLVDCVVGS
-121 AFKGELEPFLDFESL
+121 AFKGELEPFLNFESL

-154 KGRVDK
+154 KGMVDK
-160 GAFKADTTISMGA
+160 RAFKADMTISMGA
-173 IKSCLLSDRAKDY
+173 IKSCLLNDRAKDY
-186 VGELKVGHLG
+186 VGELEVGHLG
-196 VFNRVYEIPTDTFL
+196 VFNQIYEIPTDTFL

-220 RDKKNAHKGDYG
+220 RDRKNAHKGDYG

-257 GVVSI
+257 GVVSV
-262 QALEGE
+262 QALECE
-268 ITSSNKPLELVFCE
+268 ITSNNKPLELVFCE
-282 NFPNFLSAF
+282 NFPKKLSAF
-291 ALGMGLESFPK
+291 ALGMGLENIPK
-302 DFNKWLELAPC
+302 DFEKWLELAPC

-323 EVLQA
+323 EILQA

-333 VLTPHPKEFLSLLK
+333 ILTPHPKEFLSLLK
-347 LVGINISMLELLDN
+347 SVGINISMLELLDN

-384 TLIAHQGRTFI
+384 TLIAHQGRVFI
-395 NTLGSVALAK
+395 NNLGSVALAK

-411 LAGLILSLLSQ
+411 LAGLIVSLLSQ

-460 RLQKD
+460 RL
-465 KNGSFKALAAIAKH
+465 

>member
-1 MYEKVNALDKRAI
+1 MLSVYEKVNALDKRAL
-14 EELFLSEDILMENA
+14 EEWLLSEDILMENA

-59 YALARRLA
+59 YALARRLM
-67 GRFKTLVFEMKPAK
+67 GRFKTLVFEMKLAK

-91 AKKVGVVIKTYEEKN
+91 AKKVGVVIKAWEEKN

-160 GAFKADTTISMGA
+160 GAFKADLTISMGA

-196 VFNRVYEIPTDTFL
+196 VFNQTYEIPTDTFL

-244 GLLSALSALSFGS
+244 GLLSAISALSFGS
-257 GVVSI
+257 GVVSV
-262 QALEGE
+262 QALECE
-268 ITSSNKPLELVFCE
+268 ITSNNKPLELVFCE

-291 ALGMGLESFPK
+291 ALGMGLENIPK

-333 VLTPHPKEFLSLLK
+333 ILTPHPKEFLSLLK

-395 NTLGSVALAK
+395 NNLGSVALAK

-460 RLQKD
+460 RL
-465 KNGSFKALAAIAKH
+465 

>member
-1 MYEKVNALDKRAI
+1 MYEKVNALDKRAL
-14 EELFLSEDILMENA
+14 EKFNLSEDILMENA
-28 AMALER
+28 AMALEK

-91 AKKVGVVIKTYEEKN
+91 AKKVGVVIKAWEEKN
-106 EDLECD
+106 EYLECD

-121 AFKGELEPFLDFESL
+121 NFKGELEPFLNFESL

-160 GAFKADTTISMGA
+160 RAFKAHMTISMGA

-186 VGELKVGHLG
+186 IGELKVGHLG
-196 VFNRVYEIPTDTFL
+196 VFNQIYEIPTDTFL

-232 HAHVLLGKHSGA
+232 HVHILLGKHSGA

-257 GVVSI
+257 GVVSV
-262 QALEGE
+262 QALECE

-282 NFPNFLSAF
+282 NFPNLLSAF
-291 ALGMGLESFPK
+291 ALGMGLENIPK

-384 TLIAHQGRTFI
+384 TLIAHQGQVFI
-395 NTLGSVALAK
+395 NILGSVALAK

-422 NYTPLDAA
+422 HYTPLDAA
-430 INASLAHALAGLE
+430 INASLAHALASLE

-460 RLQKD
+460 RL
-465 KNGSFKALAAIAKH
+465 